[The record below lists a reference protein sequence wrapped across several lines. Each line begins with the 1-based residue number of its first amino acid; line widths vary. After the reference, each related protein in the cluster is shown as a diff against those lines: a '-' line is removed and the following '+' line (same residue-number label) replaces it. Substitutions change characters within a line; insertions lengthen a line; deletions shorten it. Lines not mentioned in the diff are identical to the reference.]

1 VRRRSG
7 LAAPSVP
14 LPRARARAHSATAV
28 INNQASTAPIAVE
41 AGCAP
46 RRRTRTIT
54 TSAPSQRGSGIVQ
67 RRLPPTLDATG
78 GGTRW
83 TTGTRGR
90 TTERWRYGR
99 RSSPTGARSTPPYG
113 RVAEGCGAAW
123 PRWRCIRHSVP
134 LGIQQDDGGP
144 ERRATPPD
152 CGGLRGGR
160 TCSSV
165 HHASSRRWEIGQPE
179 VGARRAS
186 PGVRDTALST
196 LTGRNESGAVSAAR
210 RRC

>member
-1 VRRRSG
+1 MRRRSG

-83 TTGTRGR
+83 TTGARGR

-99 RSSPTGARSTPPYG
+99 RSSLTGTRSTPPYG
-113 RVAEGCGAAW
+113 RVAEGCGAVW
-123 PRWRCIRHSVP
+123 PRWRCIRHSAP
-134 LGIQQDDGGP
+134 LGIEQDDGGP

-152 CGGLRGGR
+152 SGGLRENGPAVRYATRPPPLGDRPARGR
-160 TCSSV
+160 RSARV
-165 HHASSRRWEIGQPE
+165 AW
-179 VGARRAS
+179 GARHRAL
-186 PGVRDTALST
+186 DAD
-196 LTGRNESGAVSAAR
+196 GA
-210 RRC
+210 